1 MYTDHAYDSI
11 SSTIREWVTDESRK
25 EGDLTYIP
33 STTTSTDADG
43 NETTTTNSF
52 IVVIYH
58 GTNDNKFP
66 LANVRHIL
74 VSFEGGTQDE
84 NGVTTYS
91 EDEKKAAEAKAAD
104 LLAQL
109 ETKGATAENF
119 AELAA
124 ANSTDPGSKD
134 NGGLYTDVY
143 PGQMVQAFNDWC
155 FAEDRKVGDTGLVE
169 TDYGWHVMYYDGD
182 SETTYRDFLITNDM
196 KEADTTA
203 WYDAEM
209 EKVTVEI
216 LDDSHIQKDLVL
228 SNG

>member
-1 MYTDHAYDSI
+1 
-11 SSTIREWVTDESRK
+11 
-25 EGDLTYIP
+25 
-33 STTTSTDADG
+33 
-43 NETTTTNSF
+43 
-52 IVVIYH
+52 
-58 GTNDNKFP
+58 
-66 LANVRHIL
+66 
-74 VSFEGGTQDE
+74 
-84 NGVTTYS
+84 
-91 EDEKKAAEAKAAD
+91 
-104 LLAQL
+104 
-109 ETKGATAENF
+109 
-119 AELAA
+119 
-124 ANSTDPGSKD
+124 
-134 NGGLYTDVY
+134 
-143 PGQMVQAFNDWC
+143 MVQAFNDWC